1 LIPTQSSPALGKKF
15 PICNYFG
22 KNMLPKLESSGR
34 ILRIIPIPPAFFA
47 AMLNMIP
54 VFCPFFA
61 PDKGAPAG
69 FAELLRQIAF
79 SSHFHFQTLT

>member
-1 LIPTQSSPALGKKF
+1 LIPTQLSPDLGKKF
-15 PICNYFG
+15 PIRNYCG
-22 KNMLPKLESSGR
+22 NNILPKIESSGK

-61 PDKGAPAG
+61 PDKWTPTG

-79 SSHFHFQTLT
+79 SSHFHFQALT

>member
-1 LIPTQSSPALGKKF
+1 
-15 PICNYFG
+15 
-22 KNMLPKLESSGR
+22 MLPKLESYGR
-34 ILRIIPIPPAFFA
+34 TLRIIPIPPAFFA

-79 SSHFHFQTLT
+79 FSHFHFQALT